1 MAELVLTGL
10 WKEADEAFPEL
21 RRQIPD
27 ALNKAVLQEA
37 QDLRKRMVKQFQA
50 GAPIGGQWASLA
62 PLTLNARKA
71 RGFGGSKILIATGDL
86 RNSIAV
92 QAVSSGVVFVGV
104 SRSAKGNAKGFGG
117 ILVNLGELHEFGKT
131 IRIVVTRKMQRF
143 LFGVLLKTKKGRDI
157 RGKFVKKG
165 AGRSSGGSGK
175 FKLGA
180 TLIIRI
186 PARPFVGPAVD
197 AMSPAEYEASIAE
210 RLSKILKI
218 PGA

>member
-1 MAELVLTGL
+1 MELVLTGL
-10 WKEADEAFPEL
+10 WKEAAEAFPAL
-21 RRQIPD
+21 RKDIPD

-50 GAPIGGQWASLA
+50 QAPIGGTWATLS

-71 RGFGGSKILIATGDL
+71 RGFGGTKILIASGDM
-86 RNSIAV
+86 RGSIAV

-104 SRSAKGNAKGFGG
+104 SRSAKGEGKGLAAS
-117 ILVNLGELHEFGKT
+117 LVNLGELHEFGKT
-131 IRIVVTRKMQRF
+131 IKIIVTRKMQRF

-165 AGRSSGGSGK
+165 AGGGRVSSGK

-180 TLIIRI
+180 TLVIRI
-186 PARPFVGPAVD
+186 PARPFVGPAVN
-197 AMSPAEYEASIAE
+197 AMTPAEYEASIAL
-210 RLSKILKI
+210 RMSKILKI